1 MSAGVTFSG
10 STKRVGTVMNNI
22 VNAIPHRAA
31 GRQKPDG
38 LDLLLL
44 AACVLAEADP
54 VVGLAMKAGLYLWRR
69 HLR

>member
-1 MSAGVTFSG
+1 MNLNLNINAVP
-10 STKRVGTVMNNI
+10 VGLL
-22 VNAIPHRAA
+22 PRPAA
-31 GRQKPDG
+31 RPADG